1 MSDFREYS
9 AAFHARNDDVLHFG
23 VLGMKWGVRRYQN
36 KDGSLTEA
44 GKKHYGY
51 NDLLKNDKGA
61 TVLKKGSTVQRV
73 SDTDETNKE
82 RKDGSTHTYISYTD
96 LDNFKYKQFSTAL
109 GGHNFTLES
118 PLGYVSNYELK
129 EDVVIPSLQKQID
142 KATEHVKSMSM
153 KEVKKLLIDR
163 KGYTES
169 TIYKD
174 PEDFVR
180 DLCRE
185 NDKNGDINA
194 LRQRAYA
201 HYNRALI
208 ADKKLRDGYFKL
220 LQEEGYNAVA
230 DFNDQTKVVT
240 DSKGD
245 PTTVK
250 GFADKPVI
258 LFNKDKS
265 MELKKVEKITPEMM
279 MKEANGFAKKYG
291 RKEALKSA
299 AGAVLGA
306 LAVSPTAFVHP
317 AIFAAFAMNTI
328 PIGMMLG
335 ASSDGLKKDQYTRIY
350 NTYKNLMNL
359 RDKDPVK
366 YKAKMTEIIEL
377 ANKKTI

>member
-1 MSDFREYS
+1 MIDFKEYS
-9 AAFHARNDDVLHFG
+9 ELYHHG
-23 VLGMKWGVRRYQN
+23 IKGMHWGIRRYQN
-36 KDGSLTEA
+36 EDGSLTEA
-44 GKKHYGY
+44 GKKRYGY
-51 NDLLKNDKGA
+51 NDLLKNDKDA

-73 SDTDETNKE
+73 SDTDESNKE
-82 RKDGSTHTYISYTD
+82 RKDGSKHTYVSYTD
-96 LDNFKYKQFSTAL
+96 LDNFKYKEHSMSL

-118 PLGYVSNYELK
+118 PMGYVSEYELK

-142 KATEHVKSMSM
+142 KATEHIRGMSM

-169 TIYKD
+169 SIYKD

-208 ADKKLRDGYFKL
+208 ADKKLRNGYFKL

-230 DFNDQTKVVT
+230 DFNDQTKVLT

-245 PTTVK
+245 PKTVK
-250 GFADKPVI
+250 GFADKPIIV
-258 LFNKDKS
+258 FDKDKS
-265 MELKKVEKITPEMM
+265 MQLKKVDKITPEMM
-279 MKEANGFAKKYG
+279 MKEADGFAKKYG
-291 RKEALKSA
+291 RKA
-299 AGAVLGA
+299 AVKTAIGTAIGA
-306 LAVSPTAFVHP
+306 LAVSPTAFISP
-317 AIFAAFAMNTI
+317 SLFALAAMYTV
-328 PIGMMLG
+328 PIGMLTGGMSKEG
-335 ASSDGLKKDQYTRIY
+335 EKRDYYRRVYNKYKDI
-350 NTYKNLMNL
+350 MSL

-366 YKAKMTEIIEL
+366 YKQLMLDAIDV
-377 ANKKTI
+377 ANKKIL